1 MAEIIRI
8 NNNTWRIEDG
18 GVRLFLLA
26 GEKKALLIDSG
37 KNTPHAKEIA
47 ESITT
52 LPIELLNTHADP
64 DHISGNGSFESVYM
78 SPDEEEYYRSR
89 GGTGTITPV
98 QDNDILDLGNRP
110 LKIISIP
117 GHTPG
122 SVAIL
127 DIHNRVLIGGD
138 SVQDGN
144 IFMLKKHRNMSLYV
158 ESLKKLLHYED
169 EFDVIY
175 PSHGTFPVYPEIIKN
190 LIEGAEQIIKGTAE
204 GKVVDMF
211 GTLAML
217 YKFPYA
223 GFLCDIPE

>member
-1 MAEIIRI
+1 M
-8 NNNTWRIEDG
+8 RIEDG
-18 GVRLFLLA
+18 EYVYSCWRG
-26 GEKKALLIDSG
+26 KKALLIDSG

-52 LPIELLNTHADP
+52 LPIELLNTHADR
-64 DHISGNGSFESVYM
+64 IIFRERKLRIRIYVS
-78 SPDEEEYYRSR
+78 DEEEYYRSR
-89 GGTGTITPV
+89 GGTGTIIPV

-144 IFMLKKHRNMSLYV
+144 IFMFKKHRNMSLYV

-223 GFLCDIPE
+223 GFLCDIRIMLESIP